1 MKKIDRSILVVDD
14 DPSVVLSIFEMLQES
29 FTDYTFLQANS
40 GRTAFK
46 VALAKKPNLIITDW
60 DMPDLNGIELI
71 RMLKSDVKTAE
82 IPVIMA
88 TGVMVTSEHLRLA
101 LEAGAT
107 DFLRKPID
115 GIELQARV
123 NAMIM
128 VSDYISRIKSMNDT
142 IRDANVFLNYLINMI
157 PEPVVYYR
165 NSGEVLIYN
174 DSFKKDFLS
183 IGNLQSNYYQCF
195 NDFERAIHRQ
205 KDAELLQTRNDLV
218 KFESLTTLHDGNL
231 RDLLFTKVQVR
242 GQNNGLTGI
251 LCIIGDLT
259 DIKKKHANDLQRHK
273 NDLAS
278 ISMRLIQTSVL
289 NEKIMKDI
297 HKVNSLGD
305 ANVRKLVGGIATNY
319 KLAIN
324 DKIWVEF
331 EKSFNEVHVDFYKNL
346 RRAHPNIK
354 GKEQKLCAFLKLNMS
369 TKEIAS
375 ITFQNPKSIDMAR
388 YRLRKKLDLETEDS
402 LQAYLSN
409 F

>member
-1 MKKIDRSILVVDD
+1 MIERSILVVDD
-14 DPSVVLSIFEMLQES
+14 DPSVVLSIFEMLQTS

-46 VALAKKPNLIITDW
+46 VALAKKPKLIITDW

-71 RMLKSDVKTAE
+71 RLLKAEVETAD

-88 TGVMVTSEHLRLA
+88 TGVMVTSEHLRHA

-115 GIELQARV
+115 AIELQARV

-128 VSDYISRIKSMNDT
+128 VSDYISRIKIMNNT

-165 NSGEVLIYN
+165 ETGEILIFN
-174 DSFKKDFLS
+174 DSFNKVFQCKENLKDL
-183 IGNLQSNYYQCF
+183 YYQYF
-195 NDFERAIHRQ
+195 NNNERVLQ
-205 KDAELLQTRNDLV
+205 YEKDAELLQTQNDLV
-218 KFESLTTLHDGNL
+218 KFESAITYLDGSPHEL
-231 RDLLFTKVQVR
+231 VFTKVKVHS
-242 GQNNGLTGI
+242 QNSKLTGI

-259 DIKKKHANDLQRHK
+259 DIKKQHANDLQRHK

-278 ISMRLIQTSVL
+278 ISMRLIQTSEL

-297 HKVNSLGD
+297 QKVNSLGD
-305 ANVRKLVGGIATNY
+305 VHVRKLVGGIASNY

-324 DKIWVEF
+324 DNIWVEF

-346 RRAHPNIK
+346 RQAHPDIK
-354 GKEQKLCAFLKLNMS
+354 GKEQKLCAFLKLNLS

-388 YRLRKKLDLETEDS
+388 YRLRKKLDLESEDS
-402 LQAYLSN
+402 LQAYLSK